1 MSFNCNLIRK
11 KIIEYF
17 SFIVLIFF
25 SCSEQTKRILVHNT
39 GEAQGTFYHVKYLS
53 ENGESYKI
61 QIDSLLE
68 EIDSSVSIYKPYSI
82 ISKLN
87 RGEKVQTDNI
97 FNSVYLDAVDVY
109 VNTKGYFDCTVSP
122 LVSYWGFY
130 NNWGQENI
138 DIDSL
143 KIQEI
148 IKNIGTN
155 KTNMFDGSVYL
166 EPGIQIDFNAIAQGY
181 SVDFIADF
189 LEFKGVQNFL
199 IEVGGEIKAK
209 GVNTDDKIWRVGIDK
224 PQEEI
229 DIEDRFQF
237 ILELENKS
245 LATSGNYRK
254 FYEKDGVKYSHT
266 INPMTGFPVQNRL
279 LSVTVITNKCS
290 LSDAYATAF
299 MAMGVDQTKKLI
311 KSVNDQLDVYL
322 VYTDMDGNWKTYI
335 SPGMQEKIIN

>member
-1 MSFNCNLIRK
+1 MNYIFC
-11 KIIEYF
+11 
-17 SFIVLIFF
+17 FIALVLL
-25 SCSEQTKRILVHNT
+25 SCSEQTNRILVQNT
-39 GEAQGTFYHVKYLS
+39 GETQGTYYHVQYLS

-61 QIDSLLE
+61 QIDSLLD

-87 RGEKVQTDNI
+87 RGEKVPTDDI

-109 VNTKGYFDCTVSP
+109 VNSNGYFDCTVSP

-130 NNWGQENI
+130 KNWGQENI

-143 KIQEI
+143 KI
-148 IKNIGTN
+148 KNILKNVGTN
-155 KTNMFDGSVYL
+155 KTDISDGSVYL
-166 EPGIQIDFNAIAQGY
+166 DLGVQIDFNAIAQGY
-181 SVDFIADF
+181 SVDLIANL
-189 LEFKGVQNFL
+189 LENKGVQNYL

-224 PQEEI
+224 PLEEI
-229 DIEDRFQF
+229 DTEDRFQF
-237 ILELENKS
+237 ILELDNKS

-254 FYEKDGVKYSHT
+254 FYEKDGIKYSHT

-290 LSDAYATAF
+290 LADAYATAF
-299 MAMGVDQTKKLI
+299 MAMGVEQTKKLLMT
-311 KSVNDQLDVYL
+311 VNDPLDVYL
-322 VYTDMDGNWKTYI
+322 VYTDKDGNWKTYI
-335 SPGMQEKIIN
+335 SPRMQEKIIN

>member
-1 MSFNCNLIRK
+1 MNYIFC
-11 KIIEYF
+11 
-17 SFIVLIFF
+17 FIALVLL
-25 SCSEQTKRILVHNT
+25 SCSEQTNRILVQNT
-39 GEAQGTFYHVKYLS
+39 GETQGTYYHVQYLS

-61 QIDSLLE
+61 QIDSLLD

-87 RGEKVQTDNI
+87 RGEKVQTDDI

-109 VNTKGYFDCTVSP
+109 VNSNGYFDCTVSP

-130 NNWGQENI
+130 KNWGQENI

-143 KIQEI
+143 KI
-148 IKNIGTN
+148 KNILKNVGTN
-155 KTNMFDGSVYL
+155 KTDISDGSVYL
-166 EPGIQIDFNAIAQGY
+166 DLGVQIDFNAIAQGY
-181 SVDFIADF
+181 SVDLIANL
-189 LEFKGVQNFL
+189 LENKGVQNYL

-224 PQEEI
+224 PLEEI
-229 DIEDRFQF
+229 DTEDRFQF
-237 ILELENKS
+237 ILELDNKS

-254 FYEKDGVKYSHT
+254 FYEKDGIKYSHT

-290 LSDAYATAF
+290 LADAYATAF
-299 MAMGVDQTKKLI
+299 MAMGVEQTKKLLMT
-311 KSVNDQLDVYL
+311 VNDPLDVYL
-322 VYTDMDGNWKTYI
+322 VYTDKDGNWKTYI
-335 SPGMQEKIIN
+335 SPRMQEKIIN

>member
-1 MSFNCNLIRK
+1 MKYIFC
-11 KIIEYF
+11 F
-17 SFIVLIFF
+17 VFFVFF
-25 SCSEQTKRILVHNT
+25 SCSEQTQRILVQNT
-39 GEAQGTFYHVKYLS
+39 GEAQGTFYHVQYLS
-53 ENGESYKI
+53 ENGKSYKI
-61 QIDSLLE
+61 QIDSLLD
-68 EIDSSVSIYKPYSI
+68 EIDSSVSIYKSYSI

-87 RGEKVQTDNI
+87 RGEKVKTDDI

-109 VNTKGYFDCTVSP
+109 DKSKGYFDCTVSP

-130 NNWGQENI
+130 KNWGQEYI
-138 DIDSL
+138 DVDSL

-148 IKNIGTN
+148 IKNVGTN
-155 KTNMFDGSVYL
+155 KTDIFDGSVYL
-166 EPGIQIDFNAIAQGY
+166 ESGVQIDFNAIAQGY

-189 LEFKGVQNFL
+189 LEDKGVQNFL
-199 IEVGGEIKAK
+199 IEVGGEVKAK

-224 PQEEI
+224 PLEEI

-254 FYEKDGVKYSHT
+254 FYEKNGVKYSHT

-290 LSDAYATAF
+290 LADAYATAF
-299 MAMGVDQTKKLI
+299 MAMGVEQTKKLI
-311 KSVNDQLDVYL
+311 KSVDDQLDVYL
-322 VYTDMDGNWKTYI
+322 VYTDIDGNWKTYI

>member
-1 MSFNCNLIRK
+1 MKYIFCFVFL
-11 KIIEYF
+11 
-17 SFIVLIFF
+17 VFF
-25 SCSEQTKRILVHNT
+25 SCSEHTKRILVQNT
-39 GEAQGTFYHVKYLS
+39 GEAQGTFYHVQYLS

-61 QIDSLLE
+61 QIDSLLD

-87 RGEKVQTDNI
+87 RREKVKTDDI
-97 FNSVYLDAVDVY
+97 FNSVYLDAVKVY
-109 VNTKGYFDCTVSP
+109 ANSNGYFDCTVSP

-130 NNWGQENI
+130 KNWGQDNI

-143 KIQEI
+143 KIKEI

-155 KTNMFDGSVYL
+155 KTDMFDSSVYL
-166 EPGIQIDFNAIAQGY
+166 EPNVQIDFNAIAQGY
-181 SVDFIADF
+181 SVDLIADF
-189 LEFKGVQNFL
+189 LEDEGVQNYL

-209 GVNTDDKIWRVGIDK
+209 GVNTDDKVWRVGIDK
-224 PQEEI
+224 PLKEI
-229 DIEDRFQF
+229 DVEDRFQF

-266 INPMTGFPVQNRL
+266 INPITGFPVQNRL

-290 LSDAYATAF
+290 LADAYATAF
-299 MAMGVDQTKKLI
+299 MAMGVEQTKKLL
-311 KSVNDQLDVYL
+311 KTVDDQLEVYL
-322 VYTDMDGNWKTYI
+322 VYTDIDGSWKTYV
-335 SPGMQEKIIN
+335 SPRMQEKIIN